1 MISKGRDESFAVMN
15 TVTSNPL
22 RFVGSVTRTLLCSDQ
37 FGWIHL
43 IVSIS
48 HSFLLQNLLVVFEGK
63 ILEIKI

>member
-1 MISKGRDESFAVMN
+1 MISKGRDESFAVIH
-15 TVTSNPL
+15 TVSSNPL